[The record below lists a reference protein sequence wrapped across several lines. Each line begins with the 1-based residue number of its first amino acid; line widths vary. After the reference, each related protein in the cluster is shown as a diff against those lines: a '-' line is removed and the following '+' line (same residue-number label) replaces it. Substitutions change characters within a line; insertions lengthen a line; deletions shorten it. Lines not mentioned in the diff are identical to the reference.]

1 MFVSYAQNFED
12 VMLYRVFRGSNTG
25 FYVDVGAADPVNL
38 SVTKCFYDLGWSGI
52 NIEPHPEL
60 YKRLVAQRPRDT
72 NLNCG
77 AGDRRGE
84 AVYFELPTMEWS
96 SFDPAV
102 RERAIARG
110 EAVTERTIPVLSLHE
125 ILARHSRDRTINF
138 LKIDVE
144 GWELQVLKGLD
155 LRRYRPIVIVIEA
168 TLQGTTEAAH
178 SVWENILVTGD
189 YQPVYFD
196 GVNRF
201 YLQCEKIYL
210 KEHFSVPPNTFD
222 EFVTADVKNL
232 ESNLATLTKLLK
244 ESEADRAARLE
255 QINTLTKLLKE
266 SEADRAAR
274 LAQINTLTK
283 LLKESEADRAS
294 CLEQINTLNKLLKG
308 AEKTSRS

>member
-1 MFVSYAQNFED
+1 MLVSYAQNFED

-52 NIEPHPEL
+52 NIEPHPEF

-84 AVYFELPTMEWS
+84 AVFFELPTMEWS

-110 EAVTERTIPVLSLHE
+110 EAVTERTIPVLSLNE
-125 ILARHSRDRTINF
+125 ILAHHSGDRTINF

-144 GWELQVLKGLD
+144 GWEPQVLRGLD

-168 TLQGTTEAAH
+168 TLQGTTEATH
-178 SVWENILVTGD
+178 SLWENILVTGD
-189 YQPVYFD
+189 YQLVYFD

-210 KEHFSVPPNTFD
+210 KEHFSVPPNIFD

-244 ESEADRAARLE
+244 ESDADRASRLE
-255 QINTLTKLLKE
+255 QINTLTRLLKE
-266 SEADRAAR
+266 SD
-274 LAQINTLTK
+274 
-283 LLKESEADRAS
+283 ADRAS
-294 CLEQINTLNKLLKG
+294 RLELINTLDKSLKES
-308 AEKTSRS
+308 AR